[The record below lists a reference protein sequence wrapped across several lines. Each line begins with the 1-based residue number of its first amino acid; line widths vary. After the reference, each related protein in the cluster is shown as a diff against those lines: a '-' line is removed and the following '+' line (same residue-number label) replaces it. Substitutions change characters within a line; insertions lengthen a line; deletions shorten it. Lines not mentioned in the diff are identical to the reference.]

1 MILLKEQEESLEIFS
16 SKTIY
21 CTFPANNCQNSA
33 CGQNSREYW
42 VLFVLGQSYFS
53 ISLNYKIFLFFLCKV
68 ESEALKAELVAL
80 KGTAVAA
87 SAGERFGL
95 LRSSVPASE
104 RNTAMVLKVRCRVSM
119 LRVGPWVTAPH
130 PQFGMTGLAT
140 SSAQPAWWRF
150 EFHVSFTLKAK
161 HMLCS
166 TGVKGER

>member
-1 MILLKEQEESLEIFS
+1 MILLKEQEESLEILS

-21 CTFPANNCQNSA
+21 CTFLANNCQNSA
-33 CGQNSREYW
+33 RGQNTREYR
-42 VLFVLGQSYFS
+42 VLFVARQSHFS
-53 ISLNYKIFLFFLCKV
+53 IYLNYKIFLLFLCKV
-68 ESEALKAELVAL
+68 ESEALKPELVGL

-104 RNTAMVLKVRCRVSM
+104 WNTAMVLKVCCRVSTV
-119 LRVGPWVTAPH
+119 RVGLWVPASH
-130 PQFGMTGLAT
+130 PQLGKTGLAT